1 MQSSE
6 YSNTPRDIQIGNKNI
21 QLRSP
26 QSLYYIGENDFLVKV
41 SVPKNGRV
49 EIGFTKQAELSLD
62 SIQVFWYD
70 MNEFPSQ
77 VVELEKEH
85 LENLNVEN
93 GKITGSINVVSDKV
107 LFLSIPYSSGWK
119 ARVDGSP
126 VKIQCANI
134 GFMAIP
140 LEAGEHFV
148 ELVYITPGMREGIML
163 SILGIVLFAVLLIGN
178 QKAGAKYE
186 N

>member
-1 MQSSE
+1 MSFVI
-6 YSNTPRDIQIGNKNI
+6 NIGKFCLMI
-21 QLRSP
+21 
-26 QSLYYIGENDFLVKV
+26 LYGILK
-41 SVPKNGRV
+41 
-49 EIGFTKQAELSLD
+49 L
-62 SIQVFWYD
+62 
-70 MNEFPSQ
+70 FPS
-77 VVELEKEH
+77 KE
-85 LENLNVEN
+85 N
-93 GKITGSINVVSDKV
+93 KV